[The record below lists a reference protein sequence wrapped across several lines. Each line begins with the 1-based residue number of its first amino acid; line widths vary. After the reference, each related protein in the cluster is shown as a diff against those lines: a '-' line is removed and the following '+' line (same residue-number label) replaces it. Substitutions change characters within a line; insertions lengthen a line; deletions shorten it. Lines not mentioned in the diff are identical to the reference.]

1 MTHLHISPYLMCQ
14 ASVTAPLTI
23 TTSLKQLEADV
34 AGLGNKW
41 HGKPK
46 APLD

>member
-1 MTHLHISPYLMCQ
+1 MCQ